1 MEAEEAGVAL
11 DAADKDRLAA
21 LGTEIRDALNAAGG
35 IVHPLLPH
43 IRTVDLVEF
52 CGPARDPRADARN
65 VVVFGDGQI
74 DRSPCGTGT
83 SAKIAL
89 LRAKGE
95 LALGRPYVHESILGT
110 LFTGVAAEDTTQ
122 GGYPAVIPEITG
134 RAYVTGLAQY
144 LLDPEDPL
152 GGGFLL

>member
-1 MEAEEAGVAL
+1 M
-11 DAADKDRLAA
+11 
-21 LGTEIRDALNAAGG
+21 
-35 IVHPLLPH
+35 
-43 IRTVDLVEF
+43 
-52 CGPARDPRADARN
+52 
-65 VVVFGDGQI
+65 VFGDGQI